1 MLNQN
6 QPNQPLQKSLDEL
19 VEAVASSQHGAMVTG
34 WCMVIEFI
42 GDDQQYYLL
51 TLHDDKKPVWQHK
64 ALLNEGLDD
73 LANEIEEVIDD
84 ETDDY

>member
-1 MLNQN
+1 
-6 QPNQPLQKSLDEL
+6 
-19 VEAVASSQHGAMVTG
+19 VEAVANSQHGAMVTG
-34 WCMVIEFI
+34 WVMVMEFI

-73 LANEIEEVIDD
+73 LAGEIEEASDD
-84 ETDDY
+84 TDEY

>member
-19 VEAVASSQHGAMVTG
+19 VEAVANSQTGSMVTG
-34 WCMVIEFI
+34 WCMVVEFI
-42 GDDQQYYLL
+42 GEDGEYYLL

-73 LANEIEEVIDD
+73 LASEIEEEV
-84 ETDDY
+84 TDDDDY

>member
-19 VEAVASSQHGAMVTG
+19 VEAVANSQTGSMVTG
-34 WCMVIEFI
+34 WCMVVEFI
-42 GDDQQYYLL
+42 GEDGEYYLQ
-51 TLHDDKKPVWQHK
+51 TLHDEKKPVWQHK

-73 LANEIEEVIDD
+73 LANEIEEIP
-84 ETDDY
+84 EDDY

>member
-19 VEAVASSQHGAMVTG
+19 VEAVANSQTGSMVTG
-34 WCMVIEFI
+34 WCMVVEFI
-42 GDDQQYYLL
+42 GEDGEYYLL

-73 LANEIEEVIDD
+73 LASEIEEITDD
-84 ETDDY
+84 EY

>member
-19 VEAVASSQHGAMVTG
+19 IDQVANSSDGAMVTG
-34 WCMVIEFI
+34 WCLVVEFI
-42 GDDQQYYLL
+42 GDDGEYYLQ
-51 TLHDDKKPVWQHK
+51 TLHDEKKPVWQHK

-73 LANEIEEVIDD
+73 LAAEIEEANHDTD
-84 ETDDY
+84 EY

>member
-1 MLNQN
+1 MERIVIVSD
-6 QPNQPLQKSLDEL
+6 LQIPAHDPRVVYNLIGFIKRYKPDRVVS
-19 VEAVASSQHGAMVTG
+19 
-34 WCMVIEFI
+34 I
-42 GDDQQYYLL
+42 GDDGEYYLQ

-73 LANEIEEVIDD
+73 LAAEIEEANH

>member
-6 QPNQPLQKSLDEL
+6 QPKQLLQTTLDEL
-19 VEAVASSQHGAMVTG
+19 IEAVANSSDGAMVTG
-34 WCMVIEFI
+34 WCLVVEFI
-42 GDDQQYYLL
+42 GDDGEYYLQ

-73 LANEIEEVIDD
+73 LANETEEVVDD
-84 ETDDY
+84 EY

>member
-19 VEAVASSQHGAMVTG
+19 VEAVANSQTGSMVTG
-34 WCMVIEFI
+34 WCMVVEFI
-42 GDDQQYYLL
+42 GEDGEYYLL

-73 LANEIEEVIDD
+73 LASEIEEIPD
-84 ETDDY
+84 DDY

>member
-1 MLNQN
+1 
-6 QPNQPLQKSLDEL
+6 
-19 VEAVASSQHGAMVTG
+19 MV
-34 WCMVIEFI
+34 MEFI

-73 LANEIEEVIDD
+73 LANEIEEVID
-84 ETDDY
+84 ETDEY

>member
-1 MLNQN
+1 MLNPN
-6 QPNQPLQKSLDEL
+6 QPNQPLQKSLDDL

-34 WCMVIEFI
+34 WVMVMEFI

-73 LANEIEEVIDD
+73 LANETEEVIED
-84 ETDDY
+84 EDEY